1 MGLYLWVVG
10 FGALCSSALGFCP
23 PLTTESGFAISIHEQ
38 ARPADCN
45 LSLRHGTCNVECA
58 DGWELSADSPRSIN
72 CGAKGKWVGAANV
85 SCIESGARVS
95 DPRDSS
101 YFVNFSLSVSSDVP
115 NGTVFTLDPHNTMLI
130 SSRVNGESNCGKAIV
145 ATHPARVLVVNSSE
159 ERTITYSINK
169 ITLTEVKNSHPVQW
183 RNCLFTSYV
192 AYKHELTGTV
202 LRVQT
207 QFTVGY
213 SVYDR
218 ATIRKYDLTTCRTV
232 PKAKVGFTFAR
243 KAGKG
248 SLVKAEL
255 AVPGNIERST
265 CYKL

>member
-1 MGLYLWVVG
+1 MCGSDFCTFVNLFVVLTC
-10 FGALCSSALGFCP
+10 AL
-23 PLTTESGFAISIHEQ
+23 PLHTYHT
-38 ARPADCN
+38 P
-45 LSLRHGTCNVECA
+45 
-58 DGWELSADSPRSIN
+58 
-72 CGAKGKWVGAANV
+72 GAATPRT
-85 SCIESGARVS
+85 SDALTSHRFLPFSQSGARVS